1 MNELNDTRAQMAEKH
16 RALNNALPVP
26 DYEPDLVYQ
35 RKEFTRMPKS
45 GVMAKPNHLGRGLK
59 AVMDTSLP
67 EEF

>member
-16 RALNNALPVP
+16 RALNKALPVP
-26 DYEPDLVYQ
+26 DYEPDLHYQ

-59 AVMDTSLP
+59 HSMDTSLP